1 MPYYKRH
8 MQDQINRAIADTK
21 HRVYTVV
28 APLQV
33 EAWRTA
39 EPVPYAERM
48 TGEHITP
55 AFGEKWGKLWD
66 CAWFHATGTVPASC
80 AGQEVVLKIDI
91 SGEACIF
98 DEKGDPVKGLT
109 TYTVMWEAAPGS
121 SGKRIYKFLK
131 EAKGGEPVDI
141 WFDAGNNDLFGN
153 EQGSLLR
160 DCHICILHENI
171 RQLYY
176 DFMVLND
183 LLRCL
188 PEKSSRRERVFFKLY
203 KAACLLKSYTDA
215 EVSAARGVLKEEL
228 DKKGGD
234 AAVKVTAIGHS
245 HMDLA
250 WLWPIRETKRK
261 IARTF
266 ATVLELME
274 RYPDYHYGA
283 SQPQQY
289 EWVKE
294 LHPKMYEDIK
304 RRVAEGR
311 WELQG
316 GAWVEADANVPSGEA
331 LVRQLL
337 YGKRFFKEEFGQ
349 DVDNYWLPDVFGYS
363 GALPQILKKSG
374 VDYFMTQK
382 LSWNEHN
389 RFPHHTFQW
398 EGIDGSKVLAHML
411 PEDTYNGAATPCG
424 VHKIDTDYLD
434 SGVCDEA
441 LMLFGI
447 GDGGGGPA
455 PAHLEQL
462 DRMKDLNGLLPVT
475 QGPARDFFHRVAKN
489 MADYITYKGELYL
502 EKHQGT
508 YTTQAN
514 NKKYNRLMEL
524 GLQEMEF
531 AAVLAS
537 EATGIEYPK
546 AEIDAIWKEMLL
558 YQFHD
563 ILPGSSIKRV
573 YDESVP
579 RYKALL
585 ARVRE
590 LTDGYYKAFAGAVNA
605 PAGAVIA
612 FNATSFQRQ
621 EWVQTADGP
630 VRVTLPP
637 MGYAV
642 VEGAPAPAADLQA
655 EGLSIENSKVRVDFH
670 ADGSISRVYSKELGR
685 NVLAEGT
692 KGNVLA
698 LYEDRGDCWDIPITY
713 RDKQPDAFQLTS
725 QKAYVD
731 ADIPAAVMEQTYA
744 YGNSKLTQKIQ
755 LRSEEGRVDFVT
767 HVDWHENDLMLRSS
781 FQTAVLADEVTCNI
795 QFGKIKRSAVTR
807 TSQDMAQ
814 FEICAHHFIDL
825 SEAEFGVALLN
836 NCKYGHYAKDG
847 VLDINLL
854 RSQNHPGKEADRGE
868 HDFTYSLYAHA
879 GDEIQGGVTKEGRR
893 LNQPLRLYTVPG
905 GGALEKK
912 ASLISTDRENVV
924 IDTVKFAEDSRD
936 IIVRAYEAEG
946 LRGRAKL
953 LLPAGVKKA
962 YLVNLMEEEERPLEI
977 VKGAVTLEFGP
988 FAIHSVKLVK

>member
-8 MQDQINRAIADTK
+8 MQDQINRAIVETK

-28 APLQV
+28 EPLTV
-33 EAWRTA
+33 EAFRTD
-39 EPVPYAERM
+39 EPVPYAERAS
-48 TGEHITP
+48 GERITP

-66 CAWFHATGTVPASC
+66 CAWFHATGTVPDAC
-80 AGQEVVLKIDI
+80 AGKEVVLKIDI
-91 SGEACIF
+91 SGEACVF
-98 DEKGDPVKGLT
+98 NEKGEPVKGLT
-109 TYTVMWEAAPGS
+109 TFTVMWEAAPGS

-153 EQGSLLR
+153 EQGSMLR
-160 DCHICILHENI
+160 DCHICTLNENI

-203 KAACLLKSYTDA
+203 KAACLLKSYSDE
-215 EVSAARGVLKEEL
+215 EVLAARAVLKEEL

-234 AAVKVTAIGHS
+234 PSVKVTAIGHS

-261 IARTF
+261 VARTF

-274 RYPDYHYGA
+274 RYPDYRYGA

-294 LHPKMYEDIK
+294 LHPQMYEDIK
-304 RRVAEGR
+304 KRVKEGR

-316 GAWVEADANVPSGEA
+316 GAWVEADANVPSGES

-337 YGKRFFKEEFGQ
+337 YGKRFFKQEFGQ
-349 DVDNYWLPDVFGYS
+349 EVDNYWLPDVFGYS
-363 GALPQILKKSG
+363 AALPQILKKSG

-389 RFPHHTFQW
+389 RFPHHTFNW
-398 EGIDGSKVLAHML
+398 EGIDGTKVLAHML

-424 VHKIDTDYLD
+424 VHKIDADYLD

-462 DRMKDLNGLLPVT
+462 DRMKDLNGLLPVE
-475 QGPARDFFHRVAKN
+475 QGFAADFFHRIAGN

-524 GLQEMEF
+524 NLHELEF
-531 AAVLAS
+531 AAVLAA
-537 EATGIEYPK
+537 EVEETAYPRE
-546 AEIDAIWKEMLL
+546 EIDAIWKEMLL

-579 RYKALL
+579 RYRALL

-590 LTDGYYKAFAGAVNA
+590 LTDGYYQRFAAAVGA

-612 FNATSFQRQ
+612 FNSTSYQRQ
-621 EWVQTADGP
+621 EWVQTKNGP
-630 VRVTLPP
+630 VRVAVPP

-642 VEGAPAPAADLQA
+642 A
-655 EGLSIENSKVRVDFH
+655 EGTAAPVRDLTAGALSIESDKVKVVFNE
-670 ADGSISRVYSKELGR
+670 DGSIASVYDKALGR
-685 NVLAEGT
+685 NVLAEGSR
-692 KGNVLA
+692 GNVLA
-698 LYEDRGDCWDIPITY
+698 LYEDKGDCWDIPITY
-713 RDKQPDAFQLTS
+713 RDKAPDQFKLVS
-725 QKAYVD
+725 QKAYID
-731 ADIPAAVMEQTYA
+731 ESIPAAVMEQAYA
-744 YGNSKLTQKIQ
+744 YGNSTLTQKIRIQ
-755 LRSEEGRVDFVT
+755 SGEGRVDFVT
-767 HVDWHENDLMLRSS
+767 HADWHENELMLRAS
-781 FQTAVLADEVTCNI
+781 FQTAVLTDQAACNI
-795 QFGKIKRSAVTR
+795 QFGKLYRSAVNR

-814 FEICAHHFIDL
+814 FEICCHQYVDL
-825 SEAEFGVALLN
+825 SEADFGVALLN
-836 NCKYGHYAKDG
+836 NCKYGHYVKDG
-847 VLDINLL
+847 MLDINLL

-868 HDFTYSLYAHA
+868 HDFTYSIYSHA
-879 GDEIQGGVTKEGRR
+879 GNEIQGGVTKEARR
-893 LNQPLRLYTVPG
+893 LNQPLKLYTLPG
-905 GGALEKK
+905 GGGLEPS
-912 ASLISTDRENVV
+912 ASLFSVDRENVV
-924 IDTVKFAEDSRD
+924 VDTVKFAEDSRD
-936 IIVRAYEAEG
+936 IILRVYEAEG
-946 LRGRAKL
+946 MRGKARIF
-953 LLPAGVKKA
+953 LPAGIKKA
-962 YLVNLMEEEERPLEI
+962 VLTNLMEEEDRPLELS
-977 VKGAVTLEFGP
+977 KGCVTLDFGP
-988 FAIHSVKLVK
+988 YTIHTIKLVK